1 MFIWNIFKKYKE
13 KEYRLIL
20 VKDLILSL
28 NIDSRQKNLYIE
40 SLNILDDESLD
51 RFYKKLTWVIDIIEE
66 NENNLSFSK
75 ELETTNY
82 IKKQEQIQKKE
93 EINSYNFLLDNI

>member
-13 KEYRLIL
+13 REYRLIL

-40 SLNILDDESLD
+40 SLNILDNESLD
-51 RFYKKLTWVIDIIEE
+51 RFYNKLTWVIDIIEE

-75 ELETTNY
+75 TIENNNS

-93 EINSYNFLLDNI
+93 EINSFNFLLDNI

>member
-1 MFIWNIFKKYKE
+1 MFIGNIFKEYKE
-13 KEYRLIL
+13 REYRLIL

-40 SLNILDDESLD
+40 SLNILDNESLD
-51 RFYKKLTWVIDIIEE
+51 RFYNKLTGVIDIIEE

-75 ELETTNY
+75 TIENNNS

-93 EINSYNFLLDNI
+93 EINSFNFLLDNI

>member
-1 MFIWNIFKKYKE
+1 MFIWNIFKEYKE
-13 KEYRLIL
+13 REYRLIL

-40 SLNILDDESLD
+40 SLNILDNESLD
-51 RFYKKLTWVIDIIEE
+51 RFYNKLTWVIDIIEE

-75 ELETTNY
+75 TIENNNS

>member
-1 MFIWNIFKKYKE
+1 MFIWTIFKKYKE

-20 VKDLILSL
+20 IKDLILSL

-51 RFYKKLTWVIDIIEE
+51 RFYKKLVWVIDIIEE

-75 ELETTNY
+75 ELETTNF
-82 IKKQEQIQKKE
+82 IKQQEQKQKKE

>member
-75 ELETTNY
+75 ELETINY

>member
-28 NIDSRQKNLYIE
+28 NIDSRQKNLYLE

-75 ELETTNY
+75 ELETSNF

>member
-51 RFYKKLTWVIDIIEE
+51 RFYKKLVWVIDIIEE
-66 NENNLSFSK
+66 NENNLVFSEK
-75 ELETTNY
+75 LETSNL

>member
-1 MFIWNIFKKYKE
+1 MFIWNIFKEYKE
-13 KEYRLIL
+13 REYRLIL

-40 SLNILDDESLD
+40 SLNILDNESLD
-51 RFYKKLTWVIDIIEE
+51 RFYNKLTWVIDIIEE

-75 ELETTNY
+75 TIENNNS

-93 EINSYNFLLDNI
+93 EINSFNFLLDNI